1 MEKNR
6 DMKSRKKEYKRARRK
21 ATRPW
26 KILTWISAP
35 ITIILIVLSVF
46 CSTFDNSLSIFV
58 GGTFNDIKNK
68 DGNANYYKM
77 DFDSQEEMVRY
88 GEALCKQVEA
98 EGAALLMNEN
108 QALPLAEGSKVS
120 CFSNSSVNLVYGG
133 TGSGNIDAS
142 MANTL
147 KGALEIAGLEVNQTL
162 WDFYLGLDEE
172 YTRKKG
178 GTIATASATV
188 SECPWELY
196 TGEVKDS
203 VSAYGDAA
211 VVVFSRI
218 GGEGADLDH
227 RDVNY
232 LALDENEKEMMENI
246 AAMKADGTIK
256 KVIVLINSANAL
268 QVDFLRN
275 NEYGVDACLWIG
287 DVGISGI
294 DAVGEILTGKV
305 NPSGSLVD
313 TYCYNNYSSPAM
325 VNSVPVAYDG
335 VAAEDLPD
343 KAKTY
348 MIYQEGIYVGYKYY
362 ETRYED
368 FVMEKGNAGDYDYG
382 SEVAFPFGYGL
393 SYTDFSY
400 SDLSV
405 NYNKDTDQFE
415 VAVTVTNT
423 GNTYAG
429 KETVQIY
436 VQSPYT
442 SYDVKNGVEKA
453 SVALCGFGKT
463 QILEPGAS
471 ETLTIYVDKRD
482 LASYDA
488 YGAGTYILDAGTY
501 YFTAA
506 TDAHNAVNNVLAAKG
521 YKAAGGRMDADG
533 NKKLTY
539 KWKNAKLDTTTY
551 ATSLNGTVISNQLS
565 DSDINLSEDLEQDI
579 IYLSRNNW
587 METFPMQQV
596 KLVATEALQA
606 KLQDVQYRAADD
618 DEVEMPVLGAK
629 NGLKL
634 VDMIG
639 LSYDDPKWEQLL
651 DQLSFNDMV
660 SLIGDSFHW
669 TMPVESVQAPG
680 TRDENGP
687 QGLTASLFKAGEEEG
702 KTALVATAFTSEDV
716 MAATFNTDI
725 LYEIGRV
732 IANNCISAEIACLY
746 GPGSNTHRTPY
757 GGRNFEYYSEDGF
770 LAGEMAKHEVQ
781 AMTDR
786 GIFVVLKHFA
796 LNDSEQDRIGLGVW
810 LGEQAAREIY
820 LKAFQGAVEEADA
833 GLMVAYT
840 RWGAIW
846 SGGNKGLMTNIV
858 RQEWGKT
865 GLNITDN
872 VLTNY
877 VNGVDGL
884 MAGGVS
890 TFDAMLPY
898 VTRQLP
904 KYKDDPVIV
913 TAMKEACHQNLY
925 SIANSAG
932 MNGIGP
938 ETVIKKRNIAI
949 VTSMWTACMIVGL
962 LFVISAV
969 LWFIKKRKFQKTDI
983 YKDYI
988 AYQSVDRL

>member
-35 ITIILIVLSVF
+35 ITIILIVLSVL
-46 CSTFDNSLSIFV
+46 CSTFDNSLSIFI

-88 GEALCKQVEA
+88 GEALCRQVEA
-98 EGAALLMNEN
+98 EGAALLANEN

-133 TGSGNIDAS
+133 TGAGNIDAS
-142 MANTL
+142 TANTL

-246 AAMKADGTIK
+246 AAMKADGTVK

-325 VNSVPVAYDG
+325 VNSVPAAYDG

-463 QILEPGAS
+463 QILEP
-471 ETLTIYVDKRD
+471 
-482 LASYDA
+482 
-488 YGAGTYILDAGTY
+488 
-501 YFTAA
+501 
-506 TDAHNAVNNVLAAKG
+506 
-521 YKAAGGRMDADG
+521 
-533 NKKLTY
+533 
-539 KWKNAKLDTTTY
+539 
-551 ATSLNGTVISNQLS
+551 
-565 DSDINLSEDLEQDI
+565 
-579 IYLSRNNW
+579 
-587 METFPMQQV
+587 
-596 KLVATEALQA
+596 
-606 KLQDVQYRAADD
+606 
-618 DEVEMPVLGAK
+618 
-629 NGLKL
+629 
-634 VDMIG
+634 
-639 LSYDDPKWEQLL
+639 
-651 DQLSFNDMV
+651 
-660 SLIGDSFHW
+660 
-669 TMPVESVQAPG
+669 
-680 TRDENGP
+680 
-687 QGLTASLFKAGEEEG
+687 
-702 KTALVATAFTSEDV
+702 
-716 MAATFNTDI
+716 
-725 LYEIGRV
+725 
-732 IANNCISAEIACLY
+732 
-746 GPGSNTHRTPY
+746 
-757 GGRNFEYYSEDGF
+757 
-770 LAGEMAKHEVQ
+770 
-781 AMTDR
+781 
-786 GIFVVLKHFA
+786 
-796 LNDSEQDRIGLGVW
+796 
-810 LGEQAAREIY
+810 
-820 LKAFQGAVEEADA
+820 
-833 GLMVAYT
+833 
-840 RWGAIW
+840 
-846 SGGNKGLMTNIV
+846 
-858 RQEWGKT
+858 
-865 GLNITDN
+865 
-872 VLTNY
+872 
-877 VNGVDGL
+877 
-884 MAGGVS
+884 
-890 TFDAMLPY
+890 
-898 VTRQLP
+898 
-904 KYKDDPVIV
+904 
-913 TAMKEACHQNLY
+913 
-925 SIANSAG
+925 
-932 MNGIGP
+932 
-938 ETVIKKRNIAI
+938 
-949 VTSMWTACMIVGL
+949 
-962 LFVISAV
+962 
-969 LWFIKKRKFQKTDI
+969 
-983 YKDYI
+983 
-988 AYQSVDRL
+988 